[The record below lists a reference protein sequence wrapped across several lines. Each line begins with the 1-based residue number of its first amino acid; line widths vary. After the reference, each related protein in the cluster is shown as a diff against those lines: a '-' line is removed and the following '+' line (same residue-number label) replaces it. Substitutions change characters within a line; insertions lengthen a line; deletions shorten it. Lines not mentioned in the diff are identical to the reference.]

1 MVLIDLF
8 FQCCTRPRSW
18 TPSAAR
24 PVVPQ
29 DFASAAFAGYI
40 KKCFQSNL
48 LLYSCWLKTLK
59 ISMGLFPGVA
69 QGAKPIAPVVLWGRW
84 ALTKP
89 WPPYWA
95 LVDPATSELLI
106 LPCMAFTFFTS
117 APALNSFSA
126 QQRLLSGQP
135 RLLWRASIASPGSLQ
150 PARGKITSLP
160 SPRLA
165 AKDWARI
172 GGAGKLLPSQK
183 SLSKLATANW
193 RIFLLIELIFFK
205 DKNLRIALIAVQ
217 RAF

>member
-1 MVLIDLF
+1 
-8 FQCCTRPRSW
+8 
-18 TPSAAR
+18 
-24 PVVPQ
+24 
-29 DFASAAFAGYI
+29 
-40 KKCFQSNL
+40 
-48 LLYSCWLKTLK
+48 
-59 ISMGLFPGVA
+59 MGLFPGVA

-106 LPCMAFTFFTS
+106 LPCMAFTLFTS
-117 APALNSFSA
+117 APSLNSFSA

-165 AKDWARI
+165 AKGARI
-172 GGAGKLLPSQK
+172 GGVTAFPSKK
-183 SLSKLATANW
+183 SQSKLATLKW
-193 RIFLLIELIFFK
+193 RILPSIEL
-205 DKNLRIALIAVQ
+205 ALSFNKKTDCRSGSFQ
-217 RAF
+217 